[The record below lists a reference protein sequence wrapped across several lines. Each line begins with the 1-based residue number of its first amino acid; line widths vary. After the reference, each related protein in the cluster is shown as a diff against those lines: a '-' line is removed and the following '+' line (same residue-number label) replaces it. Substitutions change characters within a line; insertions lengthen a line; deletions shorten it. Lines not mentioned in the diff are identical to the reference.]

1 MKPHLPPQI
10 EAILPDDIVRLIN
23 SFVPH
28 LRKEKKSSDY
38 PCKISPNMER
48 DLRLLQNKVLKG
60 KSDMYL
66 RGLDDF
72 VLC

>member
-28 LRKEKKSSDY
+28 LRKEKKSTPY
-38 PCKISPNMER
+38 PFKVSPNMER
-48 DLRLLQNKVLKG
+48 DLRLLQNKALKG

-66 RGLDDF
+66 RDLDDF
-72 VLC
+72 VLY

>member
-23 SFVPH
+23 SYVPH
-28 LRKEKKSSDY
+28 LRKEKKTLGY